1 MANIIYTQD
10 QFLSFKDQILGKTI
24 AKKRVS
30 LSEIQIITDSVAR
43 YADLT
48 FKLDKA
54 AFSSLMRILGISKQL
69 RNKLIKDFGTNFVE
83 KLIEIMSARTQGHKA
98 ELIMLVDVKKKT
110 ILQFSQGERTMIS
123 NSSYLSEVEHIVDQY
138 GLQITDMH
146 ERANGGFS
154 ISTLA
159 PNTEWGIKG
168 MKDEF
173 FKFGLNFENDP
184 VKGTR
189 LAPFNQRLICTNGM
203 TTTEMLGSTEIINT
217 RDSWENFFATI
228 NGMKKNNFRPAEF
241 ASLVK
246 GSANVKA
253 SVAELENA
261 RNLIK
266 ANSAFTENEL
276 EMYMPYKETEY
287 AYAKA
292 NMDINLFN
300 KHQKQNA
307 QSAVSYWDLI
317 NDITY
322 ISSNVTGAGVKNQ
335 DKLQMYAGRLLSK
348 KPDCSNLVKDP
359 FK

>member
-1 MANIIYTQD
+1 MAKTIYTSD

-24 AKKRVS
+24 AKKRIT
-30 LSEIQIITDSVAR
+30 LAEIQIITDSVAR
-43 YADLT
+43 YAGLT
-48 FKLDKA
+48 FKLDNA

-69 RNKLIKDFGTNFVE
+69 RNKMIKDFGNNFVE
-83 KLIEIMSARTQGHKA
+83 KLIEIMSARTQGHKS
-98 ELIMLVDVKKKT
+98 ELTMLVDVRKKL
-110 ILQFSQGERTMIS
+110 ILNFNQGERSMVS
-123 NSSYLSEVEHIVDQY
+123 NTSYLSEVENIVDQY
-138 GLQITDMH
+138 GLQITDMN

-154 ISTLA
+154 ISTIA
-159 PNTEWGIKG
+159 PNSEWGIKG

-217 RDSWENFFATI
+217 RDSWENFFQTI
-228 NGMKKNNFRPAEF
+228 TGMEKNKFRPMEF
-241 ASLVK
+241 ESTVK
-246 GSANVKA
+246 GSSRVKA
-253 SVAELENA
+253 SIAELEGA

-266 ANSAFTENEL
+266 ANSALTEGEM
-276 EMYMPYKETEY
+276 EMYMPYAETEA
-287 AYAKA
+287 AYSKAK
-292 NMDINLFN
+292 MDIAFFN
-300 KHQKQNA
+300 KSQKQNA

-322 ISSNVTGAGVKNQ
+322 ISSNVTGAGVRNQ

-348 KPDCSNLVKDP
+348 KPDCSNLVKNP
-359 FK
+359 F